1 MLPVIRFASEGYVIN
16 TGFIPFKKQT
26 EDFFIQTK
34 IPYTTIVSTKYYK
47 RFKRTVIKSK

>member
-26 EDFFIQTK
+26 EDVFQTK
-34 IPYTTIVSTKYYK
+34 RPFTTIVSTKYYK